1 MEGGDEM
8 EGGDVMSS
16 ELPTFSCRLSQFSY
30 IQCFL
35 VSIGCNIRNNC

>member
-16 ELPTFSCRLSQFSY
+16 ELPTFSCRLSQFFIHSVFPCEY
-30 IQCFL
+30 RL
-35 VSIGCNIRNNC
+35 